1 MVWARLA
8 GSFPPLPLGG
18 SGRDH
23 FGLCLWAGL
32 IQRLLRSSY
41 GDGSLLDRYLHSGEL
56 CSQKTLTCGGVSSH
70 RSSPALHPPPQTFL
84 SPVDS
89 ACPLA
94 STMIIVCLWTS
105 NPLGRPALSF
115 VPGHPAHSYLHRL
128 L

>member
-1 MVWARLA
+1 MFGPGWPVLA
-8 GSFPPLPLGG
+8 LLSLWKG

-23 FGLCLWAGL
+23 FRLCLWAGL

-70 RSSPALHPPPQTFL
+70 RSSPALHPAPQTFL

-105 NPLGRPALSF
+105 DVR
-115 VPGHPAHSYLHRL
+115 HSLLFLATRL
-128 L
+128 THIYIACCK